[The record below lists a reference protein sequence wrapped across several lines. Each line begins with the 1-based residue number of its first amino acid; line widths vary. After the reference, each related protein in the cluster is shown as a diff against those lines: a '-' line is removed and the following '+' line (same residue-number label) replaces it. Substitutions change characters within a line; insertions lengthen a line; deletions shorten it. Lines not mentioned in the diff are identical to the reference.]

1 MNYFFIKQYFS
12 LRWKR
17 WLTII
22 PIIFFFAILLKYIAP
37 LDFLPANKT
46 LILKDYIFASLSY
59 PFYILFIA
67 PLLYS
72 YLIYDIV
79 TKDYEGGY
87 ITFIIS
93 RIENRVSYFIS
104 KILLIIITANIYFF
118 MNLFIL
124 IIVGLIFR
132 LPLHGDSYHEVL
144 NISYKLG
151 LNIYNIFLIQ
161 YGIYF
166 IGLIAIGISLLVI
179 SLLFNNGIYSI
190 IFIVMCFIQS
200 QEAFFNNHKN
210 LKWSLIGQL
219 ALSKHYPFCFSDS
232 QVYPSYL
239 SYMIGYTPYY
249 SIKFYITISLIAFL
263 VGILRINKMNFNKKM

>member
-22 PIIFFFAILLKYIAP
+22 PIIFFSAVLLKYLAP
-37 LDFLPANKT
+37 IDFLPANKT
-46 LILKDYIFASLSY
+46 LILKDYMFESLSY
-59 PFYILFIA
+59 PFYILFVA
-67 PLLYS
+67 PLLYCH
-72 YLIYDIV
+72 LIYDIA

-118 MNLFIL
+118 MNLFVL

-132 LPLHGDSYHEVL
+132 LPLQGECYSPIL
-144 NISYKLG
+144 KTSYKLG
-151 LNIYNIFLIQ
+151 LNIYSIFLIQ

-166 IGLIAIGISLLVI
+166 IGLIAIGISVLVI
-179 SLLFNNGIYSI
+179 SLLFNNGIYSM

-200 QEAFFNNHKN
+200 REAFFNNHKN

-232 QVYPSYL
+232 QVDPSYL
-239 SYMIGYTPYY
+239 SYMIGYTAYY
-249 SIKFYITISLIAFL
+249 SIKFYIAISLIAFL
-263 VGILRINKMNFNKKM
+263 VGMLCINKINFNKKM